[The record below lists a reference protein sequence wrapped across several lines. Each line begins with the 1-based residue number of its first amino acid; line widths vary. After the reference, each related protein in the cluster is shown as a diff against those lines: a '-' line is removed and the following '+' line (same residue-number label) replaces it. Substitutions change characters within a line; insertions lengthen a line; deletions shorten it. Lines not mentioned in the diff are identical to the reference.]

1 MQLGEETSLKRGM
14 SSGSEQVDL
23 GFEPV
28 SEKNIGTGKS
38 EIHAKL
44 ERSSAVRLS
53 KEDSRNCTEGGREG
67 GREGWREGGRGNQD
81 P

>member
-28 SEKNIGTGKS
+28 SEKKIGRGKS

-53 KEDSRNCTEGGREG
+53 KTQEIALREG
-67 GREGWREGGRGNQD
+67 GRERGS
-81 P
+81 